1 MDRIL
6 DKVVQGDA
14 KLKHKAGA
22 TDATVQAAKFAACP
36 NEKLANY
43 LSCAVAHKMFERTG
57 LIPKTS
63 EEYSPALVELLDV
76 FVTRWQYYSIG
87 GPPPAPEPI
96 LPSSPLVLRVRDEI
110 VAKKI

>member
-1 MDRIL
+1 MDRVL
-6 DKVVQGDA
+6 DRVLQGDA

-43 LSCAVAHKMFERTG
+43 LSCAIAQKMFERTG
-57 LIPKTS
+57 LVPKTP
-63 EEYSPALVELLDV
+63 EEYSPALLELLEL
-76 FVTRWQYYSIG
+76 FVHSWQHHALG

-110 VAKKI
+110 MAKKL

>member
-1 MDRIL
+1 MDSIL
-6 DKVVQGDA
+6 NKVVEGDF
-14 KLKHKAGA
+14 KLKQKAGA

-43 LSCAVAHKMFERTG
+43 LSCAIAQKMFERTG
-57 LIPKTS
+57 LVPKTS
-63 EEYSPALVELLDV
+63 EEYPPALIELLEL
-76 FVTRWQYYSIG
+76 FISTWQYHSIG

-110 VAKKI
+110 GANKI